1 MKKEEKP
8 KEVSFYDTREY
19 LAEEIFDP
27 LRIPEKQFCLYDK
40 TNGTFAYQE
49 KIELEN
55 GKTIIPIQSPALID
69 KGVVFLPSEPKEYTS
84 EETLIAAI
92 KEFIHKYVDI
102 HPFYE
107 NLAAYYVLM
116 SWRYDELSV
125 VPYLRA
131 LGDYGSGKTRF
142 VQTIGALCYK
152 PMFLAGATSD
162 AYLFRVIELFGGT
175 LVINELERVNSDLQS
190 QITIILNN
198 GYEKGMPVGRIEGE
212 TKREPRTFDVFC
224 PKIISTRQRF
234 KDLAL
239 ESRIISIPMRQTSR
253 KDIPSFIDACFW
265 GKAQELR
272 NKLLMYRFRNYGNF
286 VLQEK
291 EQEEKRQK
299 LQILEPRL
307 KQTLL
312 PIFYIINGKQLE
324 EEFINFAKD
333 YQGQLITDR
342 GSELSA
348 LVFKKLYV
356 LFQDNKDV
364 RVKQVSESVNI
375 EIEKEK
381 DKLTS
386 NRVGK
391 IIRNDLGFKTHEGT
405 GGVYYVIRNDKQL
418 EYLVSRYGIS
428 ESPLT
433 PQTPLSDSDSKEDL
447 GDLGDLSKVKETELK
462 IQLKPCYA
470 CGSTKFWKTKDDAIN
485 CSVCHPPAS
494 EGDVKEWIEAEGA

>member
-1 MKKEEKP
+1 MSEEQKP
-8 KEVSFYDTREY
+8 IQTSFYETSDCII
-19 LAEEIFDP
+19 EEIYDS
-27 LRIPEKQFCLYDK
+27 LRIPEKQFCIYSKQDK
-40 TNGTFAYQE
+40 SITYNETV
-49 KIELEN
+49 ELEN
-55 GKTIIPIQSPALID
+55 GKILTPIQSEALID
-69 KGVVFLPSEPKEYTS
+69 KGVVLLPSEPVEYVS
-84 EETLIAAI
+84 VELLINEI
-92 KEFIHKYVDI
+92 KQFIHIYLDI

-116 SWRYDELSV
+116 TWRYDELSV

-131 LGDYGSGKTRF
+131 LGDFGSGKTRLI
-142 VQTIGALCYK
+142 QTIGSLCYK

-175 LVINELERVNSDLQS
+175 LVINELERVNTDLQS

-198 GYEKGMPVGRIEGE
+198 GYEKGMPVGRVEGE

-224 PKIISTRQRF
+224 PKVISTRQKF

-239 ESRIISIPMRQTSR
+239 ESRIISIPMRQTNR
-253 KDIPSFIDACFW
+253 NDIPSFINDSFW
-265 GKAQELR
+265 QKAQEIR
-272 NKLLMYRFRNYGNF
+272 NKLLMYRFKHYGEF
-286 VLQEK
+286 MWLEK
-291 EQEEKRQK
+291 EQEVKRQK

-307 KQTLL
+307 RQTLL
-312 PIFYIINGKQLE
+312 PIFNIIGGQKLE
-324 EEFINFAKD
+324 EEFIAFAKG
-333 YQGQLITDR
+333 YQEQAITDR
-342 GSELSA
+342 GTELSA

-364 RVKQVSESVNI
+364 RVKQVSESVNT

-405 GGVYYVIRNDKQL
+405 GGVYYIIPNDQQL
-418 EYLVSRYGIS
+418 EYLVSRYGVS

-433 PQTPLSDSDSKEDL
+433 PSTPLLDSDSK
-447 GDLGDLSKVKETELK
+447 GDLVDKVDLQANKTKQIEEQIGLNVEEQEGSGDL
-462 IQLKPCYA
+462 
-470 CGSTKFWKTKDDAIN
+470 
-485 CSVCHPPAS
+485 
-494 EGDVKEWIEAEGA
+494 